1 MKPSVE
7 SIANNH
13 KQYVQCFLRM
23 LFVQLRIAKGTF
35 RLFGATGQGLHR
47 SELLQ
52 LENGFQADPKKLV
65 SIPKEA
71 SYCEHIWKPIQ
82 VSFISRS
89 ILLGE
94 LLTSATI
101 FIESINK
108 FVH

>member
-1 MKPSVE
+1 LNPASNPLAFVE
-7 SIANNH
+7 GA
-13 KQYVQCFLRM
+13 V
-23 LFVQLRIAKGTF
+23 KGTF
-35 RLFGATGQGLHR
+35 RLFGATGQELHR

-71 SYCEHIWKPIQ
+71 SYCEHILETDTGCE
-82 VSFISRS
+82 FRSRS

-101 FIESINK
+101 LPNRLTDWLVEGARGCFQPAD
-108 FVH
+108 FL